1 VNAIPA
7 QVWALDKDQPV
18 TAVRTLEEIIDA
30 SVAQRRF
37 QTMLLVVFA
46 AVAVGLAMIGIF
58 GVLSYSVNQRL
69 SELGLRMALGA
80 APRSIVVLVLKQA
93 GAMIAAGV
101 TIGIA
106 GAYGLTRYVE
116 SMLFGVERTDWRTY
130 AAAVAVLALVA
141 LTAALLPARRG
152 ARVDPIV
159 ALRYE

>member
-1 VNAIPA
+1 MMTTPRVTEIPLA
-7 QVWALDKDQPV
+7 MTPV
-18 TAVRTLEEIIDA
+18 EADPFIDVASRA

-46 AVAVGLAMIGIF
+46 TVAVGLAMIGIF

-80 APRSIVVLVLKQA
+80 APRSIVLLVLKQA
-93 GAMIAAGV
+93 GALIVAGV
-101 TIGIA
+101 TVGLA
-106 GAYGLTRYVE
+106 GAYGLTRYLE
-116 SMLFGVERTDWRTY
+116 SMLFGVGRNDWRTY

-141 LTAALLPARRG
+141 LAAALLPARRG
-152 ARVDPIV
+152 SRVDPIV